1 MPRAG
6 TRSGPLS
13 RHCGVPGKNGW
24 PVLGLLRSP
33 AQGKPA
39 HYRAA
44 AHTLIVVSGLVPRW
58 GAKRPSLQT
67 LRCARQKRLA
77 GFGAAPQPGAG
88 QACSLQGSCT
98 HFNCGERACPALGR
112 EAALSPDTAVC
123 QAKRLAGF
131 GAAPQPA
138 QGKPAHYRAA
148 AHTLIVVSGL
158 APRWTRSGPLSR
170 HCGVPGKNGWPVLGL
185 LRSPAQGKP
194 AHYRAAAHTLIVVSG
209 LAPRWRAKRPSLQTL
224 RCARQ
229 KQLGGFGAAPQPGA
243 GQACSPK
250 P

>member
-1 MPRAG
+1 LPRAG

-13 RHCGVPGKNGW
+13 RHYGVPGKNGWPVLGLLRSPAQGKPAHYRAAAHTLIVVSGLAPRWRAKLPSLQTLRCARQNGW

-67 LRCARQKRLA
+67 LRCARQKRLG

-98 HFNCGERACPALGR
+98 HSNCGERACPALGR
-112 EAALSPDTAVC
+112 EAAPN
-123 QAKRLAGF
+123 LA
-131 GAAPQPA
+131 
-138 QGKPAHYRAA
+138 
-148 AHTLIVVSGL
+148 
-158 APRWTRSGPLSR
+158 TRF
-170 HCGVPGKNGWPVLGL
+170 V
-185 LRSPAQGKP
+185 
-194 AHYRAAAHTLIVVSG
+194 
-209 LAPRWRAKRPSLQTL
+209 
-224 RCARQ
+224 
-229 KQLGGFGAAPQPGA
+229 
-243 GQACSPK
+243 
-250 P
+250 